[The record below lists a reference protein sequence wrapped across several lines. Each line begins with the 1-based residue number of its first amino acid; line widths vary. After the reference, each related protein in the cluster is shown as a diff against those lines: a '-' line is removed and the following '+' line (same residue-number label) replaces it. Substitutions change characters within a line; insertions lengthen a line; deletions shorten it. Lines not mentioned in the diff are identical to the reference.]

1 MSKENATTRYK
12 AGCFVPEKRAWS
24 GTGGTL
30 LNNIIKVAL
39 QKPLTFIVL
48 AILIVGFG
56 ILAAFRMPVDI
67 FPSIRIPVIAVAWQY
82 NGLSPEEMSNRIITP
97 YQRALTTTVSDI
109 EHIESQSITGMGIV
123 RIYFQPTVDVR
134 TATAQVTAVSQT
146 MLRQLPVGTTP
157 PFIVNYDASTVPV
170 LQLALSGDG
179 LTEQQLNDF
188 GMSQIRTQL
197 ITLPGVAMP
206 GPSGGRQRQIQI
218 DLNPVA
224 LQSYGL
230 SATDVSVAI
239 AQQNQISPAG
249 FVKIGSEQYNVK
261 LNNAPDTLDALS
273 NIPVR
278 VINGATIYLRDIA
291 SVRDG
296 SGAQQNIVQVDGA
309 RSVLLTVL
317 KNGAVSTLDIV
328 QSVKNALPGVTEALP
343 DALDVLPVG
352 DQSVFVR
359 SAIMNVVAE
368 ALLVAALI
376 SLLVLLFLGS
386 WRPTLIIATCIP
398 LSVLAAVS
406 MLDLFG
412 QTLNVMTL
420 GGLAIAIGILVDIAT
435 ITIENINR
443 HLEEGKSVLQSIKD
457 GAAEILMPAFVS
469 LLCICIVFVP
479 MFFLPGI
486 SGFLFVPMALSV
498 VFAMVASFILSFT
511 VVLTMA
517 MYLLKPHHQPQR
529 DAPGR
534 SRLMALLGVIQQG
547 FEAGFTVLRQ
557 RYIGLLR
564 HTLSARKAFLAG
576 FVCIVMLSFALL
588 PYLGRNFFPEVD
600 SGRIVMHIRVPSGL
614 KIEEVAARFE
624 LIGRAVREV
633 IPSEEL
639 DSVITNIG
647 VSPSIVSLVYNN
659 SGTIGSQDG
668 DMMISLKAGHRP
680 TAELV
685 KQLRLELPQR
695 FAGTSFAFLPADI
708 TSQILNFGAPAP
720 IDIQITGRD
729 LQTNRDYASLILRRI
744 SGIAGLADVRIQQPE
759 HFPQLN
765 IDIDR
770 SRIRQYGLT
779 AQDVTSSLGASLAG
793 TSQASPVFFVNPA
806 NGVSYPVVAQVPE
819 YLVASM
825 GELENIPVSGPGAE
839 GAYNLGGL
847 VNIHRSST
855 VPVVS
860 QYNIQPLINIF
871 ASTQQ
876 RDLGAVAADIQK
888 VLAELES
895 ERPAGVTVTLRGQYQ
910 TMNVAFNGLG
920 FGLLG
925 AIALI
930 YLLIVVNFQSWRDP
944 LVIISALP
952 AALAGIIW
960 MLFIT
965 KTPLSVPALTGAI
978 MCMGVAAANSILMIT
993 FAREQLAVTGNALQA
1008 ALEAGFVR
1016 LRPVLM
1022 TALAMIIGMIPMALG
1037 VGDGGEQNAPLGRA
1051 VIGGLI
1057 TATFATLFFVPTVFS
1072 LAHRQAA
1079 RKQDNM
1085 ELT

>member
-1 MSKENATTRYK
+1 M
-12 AGCFVPEKRAWS
+12 
-24 GTGGTL
+24 
-30 LNNIIKVAL
+30 NNIIKVAL

-48 AILIVGFG
+48 AILIAGFG
-56 ILAAFRMPVDI
+56 ILSALKMPVDI

-82 NGLSPEEMSNRIITP
+82 NGLAPEEMSNRIITP

-109 EHIESQSITGMGIV
+109 EHIESQSISGMGVV
-123 RIYFQPTVDVR
+123 RIYFQPTVDIR
-134 TATAQVTAVSQT
+134 TATAQVTAISQT
-146 MLRQLPVGTTP
+146 MLRQLPVGTNP

-170 LQLALSGDG
+170 LQLALSGEG

-188 GMSQIRTQL
+188 GMAQIRTQL

-230 SATDVSVAI
+230 SATDVSIAI

-249 FVKIGSEQYNVK
+249 FVKIGSEQFNVK
-261 LNNAPDTLDALS
+261 LNNAPDSLDALS

-278 VINGATIYLRDIA
+278 LINGATIYLRDVA

-296 SGAQQNIVQVDGA
+296 SGTQQNIVQVDGA

-317 KNGAVSTLDIV
+317 KNGAISTLDIV
-328 QSVKNALPGVTEALP
+328 QSVKDALPRITEALP
-343 DALDVLPVG
+343 DSLNVQPVG

-359 SAIMNVVAE
+359 AAIMNVIAE
-368 ALLVAALI
+368 ALIVAALI

-398 LSVLAAVS
+398 LSVLAAVA
-406 MLDLFG
+406 MLNLFG

-443 HLEEGKSVLQSIKD
+443 HLENGKSVIQSITD

-479 MFFLPGI
+479 MFFLPGV

-498 VFAMVASFILSFT
+498 LFAMVASFILSFT

-517 MYLLKPHHQPQR
+517 MYLLKPHQSLQHK
-529 DAPGR
+529 APR
-534 SRLMALLGVIQQG
+534 QSKVMALLSAVQHG
-547 FEAGFTVLRQ
+547 FETGFSFLRQ
-557 RYIGLLR
+557 RYLATLKTVLHIRKTFIGG
-564 HTLSARKAFLAG
+564 FL
-576 FVCIVMLSFALL
+576 VVVILSFALV
-588 PYLGRNFFPEVD
+588 PYLGRNFFPDVD
-600 SGRIVMHIRVPSGL
+600 SGQIVMHVRVPAGL
-614 KIEEVAARFE
+614 KIEEVAARFD
-624 LIGRAVREV
+624 LIGQAVKRI
-633 IPSEEL
+633 IPPTEL
-639 DSVITNIG
+639 DTIITNIG
-647 VSPSIVSLVYNN
+647 VSPSLVSLIYNN
-659 SGTIGSQDG
+659 SGTVSAQDG
-668 DMMISLKAGHRP
+668 DMMISLKTGHQA
-680 TAELV
+680 TAEWV
-685 KQLRLELPQR
+685 KQLRLELPKR
-695 FAGTSFAFLPADI
+695 FAGTSFSFLPADI
-708 TSQILNFGAPAP
+708 TSQILNFGAPSP

-729 LQTNRDYASLILRRI
+729 PQTNREYAALILRRI
-744 SGIAGLADVRIQQPE
+744 NGIAGLADIRIQQPE
-759 HFPQLN
+759 HLPQFN

-793 TSQASPVFFVNPA
+793 TSQASPVFFVHPA

-819 YLVASM
+819 YRVASM
-825 GELENIPVSGPGAE
+825 GELENIPVSGPGAS
-839 GAYNLGGL
+839 GTYNLGGL
-847 VNIHRSST
+847 VDINRSST

-876 RDLGAVAADIQK
+876 RDLGAVAADIQH
-888 VLAELES
+888 VLTELES
-895 ERPAGVTVTLRGQYQ
+895 ERPAGVTVTLRGQFQ
-910 TMNVAFNGLG
+910 TMNMAFNGLG

-925 AIALI
+925 AIVLI

-944 LVIISALP
+944 MVIVAALP
-952 AALAGIIW
+952 AALSGIIW

-993 FAREQLAVTGNALQA
+993 FAREQLAISGNAMQA
-1008 ALEAGFVR
+1008 ALDAGFVR

-1037 VGDGGEQNAPLGRA
+1037 VGEGGEQNAPLGRA

-1057 TATFATLFFVPTVFS
+1057 TATIATLFFVPTLFS
-1072 LAHRQAA
+1072 LAHRQNAH
-1079 RKQDNM
+1079 QTNNM
-1085 ELT
+1085 ELN